1 MNKIIKKVYIIIR
14 IWNILCFLHKDK
26 MIIYQ
31 NEGNNFYVRIKYDVI
46 KLLKV
51 DYNIQKNY
59 NLFINGETGKF
70 YGFFGKTITI

>member
-1 MNKIIKKVYIIIR
+1 MKETIFYITAK
-14 IWNILCFLHKDK
+14 CDF
-26 MIIYQ
+26 
-31 NEGNNFYVRIKYDVI
+31 I

>member
-1 MNKIIKKVYIIIR
+1 
-14 IWNILCFLHKDK
+14 